1 MKSNNVFIKSTIILI
16 LGGIITKILGFII
29 RIIYTRIVGAE
40 VLGLYSLVMPTYS
53 LLITI
58 ATLALP
64 TTISKLI
71 AEDKH
76 NHLKIIS
83 TSTILIM
90 AINIV
95 VVIFMLLSAKVIA
108 INLLHEERCYLL
120 IIAMTLTFPI
130 ISISSIIKGYF
141 YGKQNMIPNV
151 VSNIIE
157 QIIRGVLIYLFVP
170 QIMAKSEKIKIQ
182 MAKLKDS
189 NNYPFVVH
197 EN

>member
-1 MKSNNVFIKSTIILI
+1 MKSKNIFIKSTVILI

-71 AEDKH
+71 AEDKR

-90 AINIV
+90 LINAV
-95 VVIFMLLSAKVIA
+95 VVIFMLFSAKLLPFIFYMKKDVI
-108 INLLHEERCYLL
+108 
-120 IIAMTLTFPI
+120 F
-130 ISISSIIKGYF
+130 
-141 YGKQNMIPNV
+141 
-151 VSNIIE
+151 
-157 QIIRGVLIYLFVP
+157 
-170 QIMAKSEKIKIQ
+170 
-182 MAKLKDS
+182 
-189 NNYPFVVH
+189 
-197 EN
+197 